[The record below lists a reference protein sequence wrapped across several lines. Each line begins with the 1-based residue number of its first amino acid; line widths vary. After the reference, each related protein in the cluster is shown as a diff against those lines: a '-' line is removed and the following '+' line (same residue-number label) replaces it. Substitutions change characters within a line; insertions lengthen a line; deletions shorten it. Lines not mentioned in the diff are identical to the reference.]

1 MTTLRRA
8 LQAFAALFAVCGV
21 TLLLVPGWVI
31 PQGTSGGTFAR
42 ITGAFAIGLA
52 MLAVMV
58 SRRDDAWWWA
68 WAFAVVTALCGTVA
82 AIHAVVDPPAGG
94 ALRWWLIAGVS
105 AGLTIWLVLGLT
117 QASQDHPIA

>member
-8 LQAFAALFAVCGV
+8 LQAFAAVFAVGGLA
-21 TLLLVPGWVI
+21 LLIVPGWVN
-31 PQGTSGGTFAR
+31 PPGGGDTFAR
-42 ITGAFAIGLA
+42 ITGSLAIGLA

-68 WAFAVVTALCGTVA
+68 WTFAVVTALCGTIA
-82 AIHAVVDPPAGG
+82 AVHAVVDPPAGG
-94 ALRWWLIAGVS
+94 ALRWWLVAAVG

-117 QASQDHPIA
+117 RASQDHPIA